1 MDMDIAPDTEQPPW
15 SPGIEEKMKAESH
28 HSRLPLH
35 LDPLSERNVLVP
47 PFVKTIAVR
56 LCWASSVDEA
66 EAYRL
71 LSLPYYHDV
80 VTEDD
85 RVQLCAR
92 FPFMAALR
100 APTAI
105 ADYTISL
112 VTVWLLIEEMYH
124 RGTVLPDDIMRG
136 LMKKTTTIPAH
147 DCRKDEKESA
157 ACTDEQR

>member
-1 MDMDIAPDTEQPPW
+1 
-15 SPGIEEKMKAESH
+15 MKAESH
-28 HSRLPLH
+28 RSRLPLD
-35 LDPLSERNVLVP
+35 LEPRPECNVLVP

-56 LCWASSVDEA
+56 LCWASSVEEA

-71 LSLPYYHDV
+71 LSSPYYHDA

-85 RVQLCAR
+85 RTQLCAR
-92 FPFMAALR
+92 FPFMAAMSVP
-100 APTAI
+100 ATI

-136 LMKKTTTIPAH
+136 LMKKTTTMQAH
-147 DCRKDEKESA
+147 DCRKDEEESA
-157 ACTDEQR
+157 A